1 VSNLLLELGIEE
13 LPSNCLDVVYNELA
27 AKTAEAL
34 NKHRITFKAVRAEA
48 TPRRIALFIEGLG
61 TRQADQ
67 ILEFSGPAVEKAYDP
82 AGKPTGAL
90 AGFLKSKNASEKDIV
105 VKDTPRGKFITLQ
118 SQEKGKPVKTVLPTV
133 LTGILTSLSFPKNMR
148 WESSQ
153 FRYPRPIRWLVV
165 LLDRAVLPVTIA
177 GLKSGKTTYGHRFLG
192 TKPFTILSAD
202 WELYRKALKKNHVWI
217 HLEDR
222 VRFIRDGLTRSKY
235 MQTRVDED
243 LVHITAQLVEEPFL
257 LEGTFSKSYLDLP
270 AEVLSTCMKKHQK
283 IFSLTDVRNRPVG
296 KFVAVMNGAR
306 KGLPKVRADFQNVLE
321 SRLKDARYFYDADLK
336 EPLEKKLPLLEQI
349 VYLGKLG
356 SLRDKTTRL
365 ENLAE
370 ILARSAGQAG
380 LGADLKRTAR
390 LAKIDLMTHLVY
402 EFPELQG
409 LCGSEYARASGENEA
424 VSRAIGEQYLPK
436 NLADSVEVVKSQLSV
451 LGALYGILDRFDL
464 LTGAFGTGLEPSG
477 SQDPYALRRAGGIL
491 IKLIRA
497 FHFQF
502 PLKEMIS
509 AATQQFG
516 NKLTAT
522 PTEVTASLTR
532 FFRDRSAFDLG
543 LQPGTRPAEIF
554 DAVWKAGWSDFSE
567 VFSRFSALTSLYDQ
581 DREAFWKAAKVM
593 ERTGNIAKS
602 APKDAVFSAGLLM
615 DPLEKTLGTLYQ
627 QRASEIEQALKARD
641 YAAGTRLYGDVFH
654 DPLNAFFKQV
664 MVNVED
670 SAIRANRQA
679 LLRQIYSLYASRL
692 ADLSVL
698 SRIGQE

>member
-1 VSNLLLELGIEE
+1 MSNLLLELGIEE

-27 AKTAEAL
+27 AKATEAL
-34 NKHRITFKAVRAEA
+34 NKNHIPFKSVRAEA

-61 TRQADQ
+61 VRQADQ
-67 ILEFSGPAVEKAYDP
+67 VLEFSGPAVEKAYDL

-118 SQEKGKPVKTVLPTV
+118 THEKGKPVKAVLPAI

-148 WESSQ
+148 WEASN

-177 GLKSGKTTYGHRFLG
+177 GLKAGKTTYGHRFLG
-192 TKPFTILSAD
+192 TKPVTILSAD
-202 WELYRKALKKNHVWI
+202 WELYSKALKKNHVWI
-217 HLEDR
+217 NLEDR
-222 VRFIRDGLTRSKY
+222 VNFIRGGLTGRY
-235 MQTRVDED
+235 NQTRVDDD

-283 IFSLTDVRNRPVG
+283 IFSLTDARNRPIG

-321 SRLKDARYFYDADLK
+321 SRLKDARYFYDADAK
-336 EPLEKKLPLLEQI
+336 EPLETKLPLLEQI

-356 SLRDKTTRL
+356 SMRDKTTRL

-370 ILARSAGQAG
+370 ILARSAGHAG
-380 LGADLKRTAR
+380 LSVDLKRVAR

-436 NLADSVEVVKSQLSV
+436 NLADSAAVVKGQLSV

-497 FHFQF
+497 FNFQF
-502 PLKEMIS
+502 PLKEMIIAS
-509 AATQQFG
+509 TQQFG

-522 PTEVTASLTR
+522 PTEVTSVLTR
-532 FFRDRSAFDLG
+532 FFRDRTAFDLG
-543 LQPGTRPAEIF
+543 LQPGTRQAEIF

-567 VFSRFSALTSLYDQ
+567 VFSRFSALTDLYEK
-581 DREAFWKAAKVM
+581 DRDAFWKAAKVM

-602 APKDAVFSAGLLM
+602 APKEAVFTTALLT
-615 DPLEKTLGTLYQ
+615 DPLEKALGKLYQ
-627 QRASEIEQALKARD
+627 EHSGEIEQALKARD

-654 DPLNAFFKQV
+654 DSLNAFFKQV

-670 SAIRANRQA
+670 SAIRTNRQA
-679 LLRQIYSLYASRL
+679 LLRQIYSIYAARL